1 MMQSKSIALVFLLLT
16 VCGCGESVERMEPV
30 PLDKLPPGAMESA
43 AKAVPGVQFD
53 RARKI
58 KFNGQDAYEIVG
70 KDKRGKVREVEVSPS
85 GEVMAI
91 E

>member
-1 MMQSKSIALVFLLLT
+1 MMRRKMTSLAIVLLM

-30 PLDKLPPGAMESA
+30 PLDKLPPGSMESA
-43 AKAVPGVQFD
+43 AKAVPGVKFD

-58 KFNGQDAYEIVG
+58 KLNGQDVFEIIG
-70 KDKRGKVREVEVSPS
+70 KDKRGKVREVEVSTS
-85 GEVMAI
+85 GKVLAI